1 MTAVGRLRSRG
12 RGGKVWR
19 ALVAATVLATLPP
32 VGGAQARYVVPVD
45 HARSDRALHATR
57 DRLIAVLKRR
67 DFIGLVP
74 LIAADADIGS
84 AKAGGAGALIAWLRR
99 EPGLWDELAKA
110 LALGGRKTGRDQ
122 FDAPYTQFAILRGVV
137 AEEVGVVIAR
147 NVPAHELPTGK
158 ARIMA
163 RYSVET
169 AIVKR
174 WWVEGVHGAAPQ
186 SAAAPAEPWVEIEL
200 PSKRRGYMLKRY
212 VRWVHGPRLA
222 FTKRGGQ
229 WLVTSVQTGPP

>member
-1 MTAVGRLRSRG
+1 MIIVGRLCLRG
-12 RGGKVWR
+12 RVAMAGR
-19 ALVAATVLATLPP
+19 ALVAAFALAALLPA
-32 VGGAQARYVVPVD
+32 GAAQARYVVPVD
-45 HARSDRALHATR
+45 HARTDRALLAAREH
-57 DRLIAVLKRR
+57 LIAVLKRR
-67 DFIGLVP
+67 DFIALVP
-74 LIAADADIGS
+74 LIAGDADIGS
-84 AKAGGAGALIAWLRR
+84 AKAGGAGPLIAWLRR

-122 FDAPYTQFAILRGVV
+122 FDAPYTQFATLRGVV

-147 NVPAHELPTGK
+147 NVPAHELATGK

-174 WWVEGVHGAAPQ
+174 WWVEDVHGAAPQ
-186 SAAAPAEPWVEIEL
+186 AGAPPAEPWVEIEL

-212 VRWVHGPRLA
+212 VRWVHGPRVG
-222 FTKRGGQ
+222 FTRRGGR